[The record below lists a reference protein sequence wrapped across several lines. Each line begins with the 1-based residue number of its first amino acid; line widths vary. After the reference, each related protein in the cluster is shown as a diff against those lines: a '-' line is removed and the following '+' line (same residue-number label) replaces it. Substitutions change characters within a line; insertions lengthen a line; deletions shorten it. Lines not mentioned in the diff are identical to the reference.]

1 MRYRQLSPDGDY
13 VFSGQSPFLVNSPA
27 AVAQAVLTRLRL
39 YTGEW
44 FLDARVGLNKARILG
59 YGTALTRDLE
69 VQRRILGTVGVV
81 RLRSY
86 RSTVEGRR
94 FRVAANIDTVYGP
107 AALEGTF

>member
-1 MRYRQLSPDGDY
+1 MKYRQLTPEGDY
-13 VFSGQSPFLVNSPA
+13 QFRGNSRFLTNTPE

-69 VQRRILGTVGVV
+69 VQRRILGTFGVT
-81 RLRSY
+81 RLKSY
-86 RSTVEGRR
+86 YSTVVNRR
-94 FRVAANIDTVYGP
+94 FRVVANIDTIYGP
-107 AALEGTF
+107 ATVDESF